1 MLRNGSS
8 SFHNT
13 RTRVKINKSIN
24 IKKIDITITEIDSI
38 FKNNFYL
45 YVYTYVGRKKILKM
59 QF

>member
-45 YVYTYVGRKKILKM
+45 YVGRKKILKV